1 MTAEPT
7 PEALVDALSQAK
19 AAERVDEYLVRG
31 RRLAVLSEEHLREC
45 YTASYKA
52 WAADTVP
59 KQLWLAGAIVWC
71 ARIATATKSNGGLHQ
86 DLLGPYVRPT

>member
-1 MTAEPT
+1 MMLGNAAADVRLIVWCHKFSHQVEPT
-7 PEALVDALSQAK
+7 PPK
-19 AAERVDEYLVRG
+19 
-31 RRLAVLSEEHLREC
+31 RLR
-45 YTASYKA
+45 
-52 WAADTVP
+52 DTVP